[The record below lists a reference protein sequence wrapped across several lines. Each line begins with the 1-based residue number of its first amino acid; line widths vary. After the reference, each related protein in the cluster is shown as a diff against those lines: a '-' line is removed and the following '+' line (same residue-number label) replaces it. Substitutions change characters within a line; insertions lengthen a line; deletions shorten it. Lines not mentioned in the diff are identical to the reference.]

1 MKIALYVFRSYLS
14 LRFGI
19 IWQGWC
25 RQIIGGNSLTAAIGC
40 VWLEH
45 EHTVS
50 EVLSWQVQLKK
61 APVLFCTAVK
71 HLTVPHESWVP
82 RSADTTLLNHSTVRG
97 YLYWPTDHYTQE
109 TGPRWSKSSCRAP
122 TDSDGCD
129 FSAKHCTLF
138 DFFSTFFLVVQ
149 VVYRVFQCWSG
160 LPSPL

>member
-1 MKIALYVFRSYLS
+1 MKHRIVHSDWNCEDCFVCLS
-14 LRFGI
+14 LLSESAI
-19 IWQGWC
+19 WHIWQGWC

-40 VWLEH
+40 VWLEQ

-61 APVLFCTAVK
+61 APVRFCTAVK
-71 HLTVPHESWVP
+71 HLTAPHESWVP

-129 FSAKHCTLF
+129 FSAKNCTLF
-138 DFFSTFFLVVQ
+138 DFFPPSFLL
-149 VVYRVFQCWSG
+149 FK
-160 LPSPL
+160 

>member
-1 MKIALYVFRSYLS
+1 MKHRIVHSDWNCEDCFVCLS
-14 LRFGI
+14 LLSESAI
-19 IWQGWC
+19 WHIWQGWC

-40 VWLEH
+40 VWLEQ

-82 RSADTTLLNHSTVRG
+82 RSADKTLLNHSTVRG

-109 TGPRWSKSSCRAP
+109 TGPRSSKSGCRGL
-122 TDSDGCD
+122 THSDGYD

-138 DFFSTFFLVVQ
+138 NFV
-149 VVYRVFQCWSG
+149 
-160 LPSPL
+160 PLSLCLF

>member
-1 MKIALYVFRSYLS
+1 MKHRIVHSDWNCEDCFVCLS
-14 LRFGI
+14 LLSESAI
-19 IWQGWC
+19 WYIWQGWC

-40 VWLEH
+40 VWLEQ

-109 TGPRWSKSSCRAP
+109 TGPRSSKSGCRGL
-122 TDSDGCD
+122 THSDGYD

-138 DFFSTFFLVVQ
+138 NFV
-149 VVYRVFQCWSG
+149 
-160 LPSPL
+160 PLSLCLF

>member
-1 MKIALYVFRSYLS
+1 MRMKHRIVHSDWNCEDCLVRLS
-14 LRFGI
+14 LLSESAI
-19 IWQGWC
+19 WHIWQGWC
-25 RQIIGGNSLTAAIGC
+25 REIIDGNSLIAAIGC

-45 EHTVS
+45 EHTAS
-50 EVLSWQVQLKK
+50 GVLSCYVHLEK

-109 TGPRWSKSSCRAP
+109 TGPRSSKSGCRGL
-122 TDSDGCD
+122 THSDGYD

-138 DFFSTFFLVVQ
+138 NFV
-149 VVYRVFQCWSG
+149 
-160 LPSPL
+160 PLSLCLF